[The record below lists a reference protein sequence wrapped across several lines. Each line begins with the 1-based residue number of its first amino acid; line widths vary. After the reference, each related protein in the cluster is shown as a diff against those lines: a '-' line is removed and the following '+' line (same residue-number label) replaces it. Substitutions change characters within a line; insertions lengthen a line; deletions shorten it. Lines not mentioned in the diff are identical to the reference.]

1 LALLF
6 WWQEGHLSAT
16 NLYYI
21 SFIGSVIHQVQK
33 ETEEV
38 TGQPRL
44 TWKMIV
50 KAEVV
55 VVMFRSLES
64 SEKLNY
70 VGIKVLLS
78 YWYLVTQLRKI
89 SYLNVSVADLRPS
102 PGLPVSDYHISK

>member
-1 LALLF
+1 M
-6 WWQEGHLSAT
+6 
-16 NLYYI
+16 
-21 SFIGSVIHQVQK
+21 QK